1 MAAEFLKRADQLI
14 KNKVHPTSII
24 QGFKVAIREACSF
37 IKEHMA
43 IPVSQLGK
51 EALVNVA
58 KTSMSSKII
67 GKNADFFAGLA
78 VEAILSVKTT
88 NFLGES
94 KYPVK
99 SVNILKA

>member
-1 MAAEFLKRADQLI
+1 
-14 KNKVHPTSII
+14 
-24 QGFKVAIREACSF
+24 
-37 IKEHMA
+37 MA
-43 IPVSQLGK
+43 IKVSDLGK

-67 GKNADFFAGLA
+67 GSEAEFFSKMA
-78 VEAILSVKTT
+78 VDAILSVKTT

-99 SVNILKA
+99 SVNVLKSHG